1 MDTLSIQLCN
11 GKCLVCPDKLLKK
24 NWAGVDTLARF

>member
-1 MDTLSIQLCN
+1 MRGKHVN
-11 GKCLVCPDKLLKK
+11 GRRKTKMNRKNSLKK